1 MRRSFGSRRG
11 AAALEFALS
20 TFVWVPLL
28 LGIYVIGFNLIRA
41 IQVTQVTRDAANMF
55 AKGVNFAETAN
66 QDVIYRVA
74 SGLDFKRSGG
84 RGTLILSSVMYVGAA
99 QCTAAGKAANTG
111 SCPNLNHPVFTRRLV
126 MGNALAATSAFG
138 TPRSAIVA
146 TDGYITPASYL
157 TESTA
162 RANSFNA
169 LLPLTAGEI
178 SYVVEMFQPS
188 PDLDV
193 PGFMSGTRVYARSL
207 F

>member
-1 MRRSFGSRRG
+1 MRHSLGSRRG

-28 LGIYVIGFNLIRA
+28 LGLYVIGFNLIRA

-55 AKGVNFAETAN
+55 AKGVNFSETAN

-74 SGLDFKRSGG
+74 SGLNFKRSGG
-84 RGTLILSSVMYVGAA
+84 QGTLFLSSVMYIGAA

-111 SCPNLNHPVFTRRLV
+111 SCPNLNQPVITRRLV
-126 MGNALAATSAFG
+126 MGNAQAATSAFG

-146 TDGYITPASYL
+146 SDGYLAPSSYL

-162 RANSFNA
+162 RATGFNA
-169 LLPLTAGEI
+169 VLPLTAGEV

-193 PGFMSGTRVYARSL
+193 PGFMSGTGVYARSL